1 MTSNDPFFDERKI
14 HTTMKLEIFK
24 EVLNT
29 SIGIANNALNRNYDN
44 SYSYMDLYSGIGF
57 TKDGKKG
64 SPLIALDV
72 ITNHLQ
78 GNNNFKDFDLFL
90 FEKNED
96 HFNQL
101 KNNIRQLQVEKIK
114 TKIIPG
120 DWHETFFKTEI
131 PKNHWGFIFSDPY
144 ADHLILQK
152 QLEAAKTISK
162 ADMLIF
168 FNLTEIKKKIRKG
181 NHSPLELFRDIQNDY
196 EEMLEKIDNQNF
208 ILYFEKFIRN
218 LLSENDEKF
227 IINAT
232 LPVSRNGILANLDY
246 SFLTLISGQQGVINA
261 YLKKYNDL
269 LDRYSKNKQYSI
281 FGESLIEKIYKKI
294 PLGEIFK
301 LYDFLK
307 AIWDVPIK
315 WTEVGPNYYK
325 IPTLKCIREALNE
338 RIKDGSLSFVKVPNE
353 FLLKKQNGL
362 SSKAFNKLQGLKRV
376 KLMKEY

>member
-1 MTSNDPFFDERKI
+1 
-14 HTTMKLEIFK
+14 
-24 EVLNT
+24 
-29 SIGIANNALNRNYDN
+29 
-44 SYSYMDLYSGIGF
+44 
-57 TKDGKKG
+57 
-64 SPLIALDV
+64 
-72 ITNHLQ
+72 
-78 GNNNFKDFDLFL
+78 
-90 FEKNED
+90 
-96 HFNQL
+96 
-101 KNNIRQLQVEKIK
+101 
-114 TKIIPG
+114 
-120 DWHETFFKTEI
+120 
-131 PKNHWGFIFSDPY
+131 
-144 ADHLILQK
+144 
-152 QLEAAKTISK
+152 
-162 ADMLIF
+162 
-168 FNLTEIKKKIRKG
+168 
-181 NHSPLELFRDIQNDY
+181 
-196 EEMLEKIDNQNF
+196 
-208 ILYFEKFIRN
+208 
-218 LLSENDEKF
+218 
-227 IINAT
+227 
-232 LPVSRNGILANLDY
+232 
-246 SFLTLISGQQGVINA
+246 LTLISGQQGVINA